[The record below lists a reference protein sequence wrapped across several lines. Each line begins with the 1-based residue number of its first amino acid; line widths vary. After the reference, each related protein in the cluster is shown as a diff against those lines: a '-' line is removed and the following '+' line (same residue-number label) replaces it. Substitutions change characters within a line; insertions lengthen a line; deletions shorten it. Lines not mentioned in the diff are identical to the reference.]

1 MESWQKL
8 GSFISRNMIVV
19 VPLCL
24 AAGICLP
31 GFFIP
36 FKPYISAMFAV
47 ITFQGSLSNDFGN
60 LRRTFLH
67 PLPMIS
73 ALAIS
78 QVFMPLLACAL
89 GHLFFTDTDLI
100 CGIVLEYSVPIAVTA
115 TMWVSLYNGDMSLT
129 LGTVLISTCLA
140 PLTIPATLQ
149 LLMGATVHVDAVDMI
164 VDMLWMIVIPALLG
178 TALNDQSYGRANKE
192 LSPVLAPLARILTI
206 LVITTNST
214 SLHDFILNLTPE
226 LMGVLALIA
235 VLAASGYVWGFLM
248 AKALH
253 LKRDPSVS
261 MTFCCAMKNIS
272 AGAIIAQAYFPSITL
287 FPVMTGTLFSQF
299 FAALF
304 GKLFGTVFARMQ
316 VEEAKSDAASKVQGI
331 EARYGKDIYVCQVAF
346 GGETSAIRIDT
357 FGSFH
362 GIFVP
367 MLSSK
372 NNYTSLVPDT
382 FDKEGYQAM
391 GKAFNAY
398 LKNFLETGNPN
409 GEGLA
414 TWDAWDSERKESM
427 VFDADDTDAL
437 IGMADVHTSYDDIL
451 AAMDADTTVPDALK
465 KLVATNDMAGRWF
478 SAANDAHYGAPDFW
492 DIPYTD

>member
-1 MESWQKL
+1 
-8 GSFISRNMIVV
+8 
-19 VPLCL
+19 
-24 AAGICLP
+24 
-31 GFFIP
+31 
-36 FKPYISAMFAV
+36 
-47 ITFQGSLSNDFGN
+47 
-60 LRRTFLH
+60 
-67 PLPMIS
+67 
-73 ALAIS
+73 
-78 QVFMPLLACAL
+78 
-89 GHLFFTDTDLI
+89 
-100 CGIVLEYSVPIAVTA
+100 
-115 TMWVSLYNGDMSLT
+115 
-129 LGTVLISTCLA
+129 
-140 PLTIPATLQ
+140 
-149 LLMGATVHVDAVDMI
+149 
-164 VDMLWMIVIPALLG
+164 
-178 TALNDQSYGRANKE
+178 
-192 LSPVLAPLARILTI
+192 
-206 LVITTNST
+206 
-214 SLHDFILNLTPE
+214 
-226 LMGVLALIA
+226 MGVLALIA

-409 GEGLA
+409 G
-414 TWDAWDSERKESM
+414 
-427 VFDADDTDAL
+427 
-437 IGMADVHTSYDDIL
+437 
-451 AAMDADTTVPDALK
+451 
-465 KLVATNDMAGRWF
+465 
-478 SAANDAHYGAPDFW
+478 
-492 DIPYTD
+492 